1 MNILRY
7 FMKAFRFPLRVIY
20 LTLLENL
27 ILQSKNKLI
36 KFLKYIPEILPY
48 DNPEI
53 SEGAQKSLY
62 LGLWCPIQP

>member
-53 SEGAQKSLY
+53 SEGA
-62 LGLWCPIQP
+62 